1 MTEAELN
8 AGGVS
13 GQDVVEMSVPSD
25 GAYVAVLRTVAA
37 GLASRCDLTLDEIE
51 DLRIAVDEACSLLLP
66 HAVPGTPLS
75 ARFTLAPGEL
85 GIEAR
90 VEAADD
96 AEPDREGFSWTVLD
110 ALAQSVDVASLDA
123 GLAITLTKRRVD
135 RVGEDLP

>member
-25 GAYVAVLRTVAA
+25 AAYVAVLRTVAA

-66 HAVPGTPLS
+66 HAAAGTPLE
-75 ARFTLAPGEL
+75 AQFTLAPGAL
-85 GIEAR
+85 GIRAG
-90 VEAADD
+90 VAATDD
-96 AEPDREGFSWTVLD
+96 ATPDRDGFAWTVLD
-110 ALAQSVDVASLDA
+110 ALAQGVDVASRDGRLE
-123 GLAITLTKRRVD
+123 ITLTKRR
-135 RVGEDLP
+135 EDTPQ